1 MKPIIFKRDLT
12 EKVSCTETKVSPVET
27 FRYSR
32 SPEISERYFAKVYYF
47 FLFSHLFLTKAHV
60 VLYINKTTIIKR
72 KTMSIDYNTIMT
84 SSSEEVED
92 YINKNDFTDK
102 QKLEIYSFYN
112 RNRKDKITVNIKK
125 ERNSDIQP

>member
-1 MKPIIFKRDLT
+1 
-12 EKVSCTETKVSPVET
+12 
-27 FRYSR
+27 
-32 SPEISERYFAKVYYF
+32 
-47 FLFSHLFLTKAHV
+47 
-60 VLYINKTTIIKR
+60 
-72 KTMSIDYNTIMT
+72 MSIDYNTIMT

-125 ERNSDIQP
+125 ERSSDIQSGIAYVHAFVDNLESSVKICLVLNTQ

>member
-1 MKPIIFKRDLT
+1 
-12 EKVSCTETKVSPVET
+12 
-27 FRYSR
+27 
-32 SPEISERYFAKVYYF
+32 
-47 FLFSHLFLTKAHV
+47 
-60 VLYINKTTIIKR
+60 
-72 KTMSIDYNTIMT
+72 MSIDYNTIMT

-125 ERNSDIQP
+125 NEVLIYSRE